1 MHSTRIQ
8 HPTGVL
14 VDTPLSIPLMAL
26 LTLFML
32 FARAE
37 RSTEKI
43 MLEVLALIS
52 LALILAH
59 YTVSRYWRRLL
70 REAQELLD
78 GFSDDSLKLE
88 ALDGSGN
95 IVWFNALGQL
105 PSILW
110 IAPSVW
116 DGELCVA
123 VYHVVLTDDLFSV
136 EESVTVAGDS
146 EPVSSGL
153 LKDWAALLLL
163 RELLR
168 CLRTHK
174 FSEPEVA
181 QICEIVIEL

>member
-1 MHSTRIQ
+1 MHTS
-8 HPTGVL
+8 HASSLGLL
-14 VDTPLSIPLMAL
+14 VDTPRSTPFLVLLMIVAL
-26 LTLFML
+26 F
-32 FARAE
+32 FRAE
-37 RSTEKI
+37 EPTKKVW
-43 MLEVLALIS
+43 LGVLALIS

-70 REAQELLD
+70 HEAQELLD
-78 GFSDDSLKLE
+78 GFQDDSLKLE

-116 DGELCVA
+116 DRKLCIA
-123 VYHVVLTDDLFSV
+123 VYHVVLTDGLFSV